1 MTINADMIDSLF
13 VSSSSLG
20 QYEKE
25 KEVEVEIEVEKDIVV
40 IKHDENVDKSYNL
53 PTSSWDETD
62 GMINAKIDIGDD
74 VGNDEEKKGKSPE
87 DHISSSAVLID
98 KSSLENNLIS
108 TSSTSTSTSTSSTN
122 SSNEMNQFADS
133 TDLKTETKLTVA
145 SSQSQ
150 IINSNKKVSTYYPKV
165 QWRLLAEGK
174 RIYTADYAERFHLFS
189 FYLFVSHLFLL
200 KTHNDF
206 IFLFFFLSIFDSF
219 STYFSSFFSHFGDRQ
234 TSPYLLFNVYL
245 FRFD

>member
-53 PTSSWDETD
+53 PTTSWDETD

-74 VGNDEEKKGKSPE
+74 VGIEEEKKGKSAE

-108 TSSTSTSTSTSSTN
+108 TSSTSTSTSSTN

-145 SSQSQ
+145 SSRSQ

-165 QWRLLAEGK
+165 RWRLLAEGK

-189 FYLFVSHLFLL
+189 FYLFVFHLFLL

-206 IFLFFFLSIFDSF
+206 IFLFFLYLFLILFQLIFPPF
-219 STYFSSFFSHFGDRQ
+219 
-234 TSPYLLFNVYL
+234 LFISETGRPPHIFLNVYL
-245 FRFD
+245 FRFY

>member
-62 GMINAKIDIGDD
+62 GMINAKIDIGENA
-74 VGNDEEKKGKSPE
+74 GIEEEKKGKSAE

-108 TSSTSTSTSTSSTN
+108 TSSTSTSTSSTN
-122 SSNEMNQFADS
+122 SSNEMNQIADS

-189 FYLFVSHLFLL
+189 FFLFISHLFLL
-200 KTHNDF
+200 KC
-206 IFLFFFLSIFDSF
+206 IM
-219 STYFSSFFSHFGDRQ
+219 SSFFYSF
-234 TSPYLLFNVYL
+234 FYL
-245 FRFD
+245 FLILFQLIFPPFLFI

>member
-53 PTSSWDETD
+53 PTTSWDETD
-62 GMINAKIDIGDD
+62 GMINAKIDIGEN
-74 VGNDEEKKGKSPE
+74 VGNEKEKKGKSPE

-122 SSNEMNQFADS
+122 SSNEMNRIAETDS

-189 FYLFVSHLFLL
+189 FFLFVFHLFLL
-200 KTHNDF
+200 KTHNEF
-206 IFLFFFLSIFDSF
+206 IFLFFFLFIFNSF
-219 STYFSSFFSHFGDRQ
+219 STYFSSFFIHFRDRQ
-234 TSPYLLFNVYL
+234 TFPYF
-245 FRFD
+245 F